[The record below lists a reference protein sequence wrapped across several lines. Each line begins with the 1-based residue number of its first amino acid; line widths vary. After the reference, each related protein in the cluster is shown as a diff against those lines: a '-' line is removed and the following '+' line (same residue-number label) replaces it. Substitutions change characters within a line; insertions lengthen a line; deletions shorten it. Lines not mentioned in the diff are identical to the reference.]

1 MSDSQT
7 IRQALDRACRTVTL
21 RPERGQRVYRS
32 VATVGAGTQCHVEEG
47 DRSLTLDVVKALG
60 GADAGPTPSMVLRAA
75 LSGCVAIGIKQFAAW
90 RDIPVD
96 AVEVALETDIDAR
109 GQLGVRDDI
118 APGFLGIRLA
128 IRVQTS
134 APQAA
139 IEDVVAASLRCSPL
153 MDVFQNRQ
161 AIEHDVSILET
172 GAA

>member
-1 MSDSQT
+1 MSDSVT

-21 RPERGQRVYRS
+21 RPERGQRTYRS
-32 VATVGAGTQCHVEEG
+32 VATIGNGTQCHVEEG

-75 LSGCVAIGIKQFAAW
+75 LSGCVAIGVKQFAAW
-90 RDIPVD
+90 RDIQVD
-96 AVEVALETDIDAR
+96 GVEVVLETDIDAR

-128 IRVQTS
+128 ISIRTS
-134 APQAA
+134 APQAE

-153 MDVFQNRQ
+153 MDVFQNPQ
-161 AIEHDVSILET
+161 AIEHKVSILET
-172 GAA
+172 DTA